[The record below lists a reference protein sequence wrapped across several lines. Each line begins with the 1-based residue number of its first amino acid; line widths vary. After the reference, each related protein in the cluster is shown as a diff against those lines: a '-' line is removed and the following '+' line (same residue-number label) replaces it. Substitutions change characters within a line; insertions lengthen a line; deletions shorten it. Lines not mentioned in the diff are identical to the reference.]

1 MVDDSRDA
9 AEMVAEFLRTAGHE
23 AAVAYDALEALALSE
38 RFRPTVMVLDIGL
51 PHDRKRSRAL
61 TLDDHM
67 APRADAPDGIH
78 AAFNAASSMLR

>member
-1 MVDDSRDA
+1 VVDDSRDA

-23 AAVAYDALEALALSE
+23 APVAYDAPKALALID
-38 RFRPTVMVLDIGL
+38 RFRSAVMVLDIGL

-67 APRADAPDGIH
+67 TPRADAPDGVH
-78 AAFNAASSMLR
+78 TTFNAAPSMIR